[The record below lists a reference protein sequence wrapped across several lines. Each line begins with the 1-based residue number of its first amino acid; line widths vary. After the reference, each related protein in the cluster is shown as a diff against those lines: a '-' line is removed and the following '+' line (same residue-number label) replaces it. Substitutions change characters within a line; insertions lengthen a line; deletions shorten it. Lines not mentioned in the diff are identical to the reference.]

1 MLKLSNPYGLARR
14 KIKDRNKSTLKNIFS
29 INIFVASLCLPDDN
43 SSFLFFAPHASETF
57 DIGKIYFD
65 KTFYLDNQFEKLS
78 HWKFG
83 LAYFTNSKLVFYI

>member
-1 MLKLSNPYGLARR
+1 MDG
-14 KIKDRNKSTLKNIFS
+14 NKSTLKNISS